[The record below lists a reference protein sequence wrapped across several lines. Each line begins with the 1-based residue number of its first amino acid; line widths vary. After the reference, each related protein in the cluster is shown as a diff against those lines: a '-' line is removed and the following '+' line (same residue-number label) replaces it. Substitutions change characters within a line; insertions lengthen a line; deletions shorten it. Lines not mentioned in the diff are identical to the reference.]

1 MKGLIDRHEAALLGA
16 IYLARPCTYHH
27 PWKNAS
33 FRFVILRGHLWG
45 GRFQMSVIG
54 ERQVTGGMAEI
65 LQVKKD
71 IYPLNME
78 GF

>member
-1 MKGLIDRHEAALLGA
+1 VGRKISDVGDRG
-16 IYLARPCTYHH
+16 
-27 PWKNAS
+27 NAG
-33 FRFVILRGHLWG
+33 FP
-45 GRFQMSVIG
+45 G
-54 ERQVTGGMAEI
+54 EMAEI